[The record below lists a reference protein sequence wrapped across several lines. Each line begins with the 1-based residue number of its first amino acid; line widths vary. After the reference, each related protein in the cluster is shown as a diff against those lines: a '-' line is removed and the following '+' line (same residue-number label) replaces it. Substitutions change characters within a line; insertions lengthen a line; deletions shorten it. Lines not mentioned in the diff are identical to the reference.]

1 MTLRLKTDANAAK
14 IGFLFP
20 GQGAQAVGMGRG
32 LFDRSP
38 AAREVFRQ
46 VDDAL
51 ERPLA
56 DLMFNGPEDELRQ
69 TVNAQPAIM
78 AVSLACMKA
87 MEEQL
92 GNERMPQPL
101 LMAGHSLGEYT
112 ALAVAGRARRG
123 RDRTACEDARPAD
136 AGGVREQPGD
146 HGGGGWVWTR

>member
-1 MTLRLKTDANAAK
+1 MTLRLKKDANAAK

-20 GQGAQAVGMGRG
+20 GQGAQAVGMGRE

-38 AAREVFRQ
+38 AAREVFLQ
-46 VDDAL
+46 VDNAL

-87 MEEQL
+87 MEEKL
-92 GNERMPQPL
+92 GEERMPQPL
-101 LMAGHSLGEYT
+101 LMAGHSLGEWS
-112 ALAVAGRARRG
+112 ALVCAGTG
-123 RDRTACEDARPAD
+123 LRPAHG
-136 AGGVREQPGD
+136 AVCGPATVGRRFPG
-146 HGGGGWVWTR
+146 